1 MAKDKKKKNKAN
13 ADGNEKTG
21 ISMLSILRAVILPL
35 LVAVVFLPSTI
46 VLSVLML
53 PTLVAAVMDANKP
66 KALSLTIGA
75 LNLAGAST
83 AWFELLRQGHR
94 IAIAQEIAMDP
105 QNVFIAYGAAFVG
118 WFLYMN
124 VTALVAKVISRRAAM
139 RIRSIDKRQ
148 NELKDIWG
156 PAVATKPGKRA
167 VAQENDQSEE

>member
-1 MAKDKKKKNKAN
+1 MAKDKKKKEKPN
-13 ADGNEKTG
+13 DNESGGLST
-21 ISMLSILRAVILPL
+21 LSILRAVVLPL
-35 LVAVVFLPSTI
+35 LVAIVFLPSTI

-53 PTLVAAVMDANKP
+53 PTLVAALMDANKP
-66 KALSLTIGA
+66 KTLALTIGA

-105 QNVFIAYGAAFVG
+105 QNVFISYGAAFVG

-124 VTALVAKVISRRAAM
+124 VTALVAKVISRRAGM

-156 PAVATKPGKRA
+156 PSVASRPGKPGSSQNSDEA
-167 VAQENDQSEE
+167 EA